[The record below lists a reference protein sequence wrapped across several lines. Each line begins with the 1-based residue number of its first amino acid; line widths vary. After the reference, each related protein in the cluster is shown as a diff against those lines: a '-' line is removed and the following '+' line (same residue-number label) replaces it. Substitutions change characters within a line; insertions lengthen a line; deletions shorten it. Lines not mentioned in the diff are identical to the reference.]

1 MQPYCFLCSRSVAK
15 LRGPIPCASCQTKLQ
30 LPKGGLQG
38 DTPLHWRALGHYK
51 GALRSL
57 LLELRQSPDNQR
69 LKSLIALLKK
79 TLTVQSSD
87 LLVPIPSWKKKR
99 GNPLPA
105 HLAEG
110 LGVASANLLERRFAG
125 TSQHRLSRC
134 RRLSN
139 PEGSFRLLSQ
149 PPAERTLWLVDD
161 ILTTGATALT
171 AQKALQETGLQV
183 KGVICLARTPLQRNR
198 GHRLSQAVI

>member
-1 MQPYCFLCSRSVAK
+1 MQPYCFLCGRSVAESI
-15 LRGPIPCASCQTKLQ
+15 GPIPCASCQTQLQ

-38 DTPLHWRALGHYK
+38 DTPLPWRALGHYK
-51 GALRSL
+51 GPLRSL
-57 LLELRQSPDNQR
+57 LLELRQTTDNQR
-69 LKSLIALLKK
+69 LQSLIAFLKQ
-79 TLTVQSSD
+79 TLTFQSTD

-105 HLAEG
+105 HLAER

-125 TSQHRLSRC
+125 TSQHRLNRC

-149 PPAERTLWLVDD
+149 PSAERTLWLVDD

-171 AQKALQETGLQV
+171 AQKALQETGVRV

-198 GHRLSQAVI
+198 EHRLSQAVI